1 MADVGIKFDAEGYSE
16 FKKNLKDCQD
26 NLRVM
31 GSSLK
36 EVKSQFDKNNTSV
49 EALTKKNEALDR
61 SIQEQK
67 KEVDLLAKGVK
78 SATDEWGANDK
89 RTQDLIIKYNN
100 AKTAL
105 NKLTLEYD
113 ANAKAIDGVGDE
125 AKQTAEQLDKAGKS
139 GSVFGDVLKANLASD
154 AIKKSLSLFT
164 EGLKEVSRQLK
175 DAVISTSEY
184 GSEINDTTEKVGISA
199 EEYQKWNYAAKL
211 CGVESDKLTNLMG
224 KQQKT
229 FADAKDGSKTAAEA
243 YQRLGIDISKLTSS
257 GGAFNAVMKKLASMD
272 DATERNALANDIF
285 GKSYADLNP
294 LLAEGAD
301 GMEDLRKKAVKLGIV
316 MSDEAVKAADDFG
329 DSLDTLK
336 AAFGG
341 LKNNLSAVFLPGIT
355 EIMNGMTQVMTGD
368 VDEGVAAIEKGITD
382 FGTQIEQMGPYAK
395 QALDLVVKVISD
407 NLPSVVSCAGQVIVS
422 LVNGL
427 AQEMPELIPTAV
439 SAITIIVQ
447 TLTAPDNLSPMVD
460 GAVAI
465 ITSLAIALIEAL
477 PQLIDQIPRI
487 INGIK
492 NALCNP
498 DTREKMKEAGRGIMR
513 AFWDGMID
521 IWGGIRDWANE
532 KADWINW
539 KLGGYGSAGGGFGS
553 GGTDNLYKWNGS
565 HANGLDYVPFDGYIA
580 QLHKGEMVVPAALAE
595 SLRGTST
602 RGFSGGNSFAQA
614 QQIGTM
620 NNQMSAIASY
630 LPQILSK
637 MDMNIVLDDGTLVG
651 KLAPAM
657 NDQIGR
663 INTWGARGR

>member
-36 EVKSQFDKNNTSV
+36 EVKSQFDKNDTSV

-67 KEVDLLAKGVK
+67 KEVDLLAMGVK

-125 AKQTAEQLDKAGKS
+125 AKETGEQLDKAGES

-154 AIKKSLSLFT
+154 AIKS
-164 EGLKEVSRQLK
+164 GLHAIANGVREIGVQFKETIL
-175 DAVISTSEY
+175 AASEY
-184 GSEINDTTEKVGISA
+184 GSAVNDTAAKTGMTTDSL
-199 EEYQKWNYAAKL
+199 QQWQYAAKL
-211 CGVESDKLTNLMG
+211 CGVESDKLTSLMV
-224 KQQKT
+224 KQQKS
-229 FADAKDGSKTAAEA
+229 FADASEGSKTASEA
-243 YQRLGIDISKLTSS
+243 YEQMGIDIENVGNSS
-257 GGAFNAVMKKLASMD
+257 DAFDLVMKKLAGMTNETKR
-272 DATERNALANDIF
+272 DAIANDIF
-285 GKSYADLNP
+285 GKSYADLTP
-294 LLAEGAD
+294 LLKEGTE
-301 GMEDLRKKAVKLGIV
+301 GMEDLRQKAIKLGAV
-316 MSDEAVKAADDFG
+316 MSKDAVKAADDFG

-336 AAFGG
+336 MAFSG
-341 LKNNLSAVFLPGIT
+341 LKNNLAGSFLPAIT
-355 EIMNGMTQVMTGD
+355 EIMDGMTMVMTGD

-439 SAITIIVQ
+439 SAITTIVQ
-447 TLTAPDNLSPMVD
+447 TLTNPDNLSPMVD

-477 PQLIDQIPRI
+477 PQLIAQIPRI
-487 INGIK
+487 INGIRD
-492 NALCNP
+492 ALDNP
-498 DTREKMKEAGRGIMR
+498 GTREQLKEAGRGIMR

-521 IWGGIRDWANE
+521 IWGGIRDWVNE

-539 KLGGYGSAGGGFGS
+539 KLGRYGSAGGGFGS
-553 GGTDNLYKWNGS
+553 GGTSNSYKWNGS

-595 SLRGTST
+595 SLRGTS
-602 RGFSGGNSFAQA
+602 RSGFSGGNSFAQT
-614 QQIGTM
+614 QQIGAM